1 VESDRSPVG
10 SEAAAVARRW
20 ADALAARLPRPV
32 AGLLPLVTGPVERLL
47 TALHLDEIDLSAGPR
62 PAAGLGEV
70 VGEVLGALLSGFAH
84 GLSGGR
90 ARPGGAPGS
99 RRIGVWISDPAGTVV
114 EANQVFAGL
123 LGRTPDEVVGRPL
136 PRQVLEPD
144 ALEQLASGAV
154 EHLRVH
160 RTWLDRNAVTVHTDV
175 LALRTAGSPDTGP
188 WVVGLVE
195 RTDVRPAAP
204 LFPDHDALTGLLD
217 RAALFDA
224 LATDPDTLL
233 GLVYL
238 DLDGF
243 KAVNDTVGNDGGD
256 LVLRAVAQRLDDELG
271 RDGHVVART
280 GGDEFAVLVH
290 GASGDAR
297 RDAEELQRVSH
308 RVLAIVR
315 RPVRIGGHRVAVT
328 ASAGV
333 VRRDSGR
340 RQGIELMRA
349 AGTTLSRA
357 KKAGRD
363 RIALFDPDLHL
374 HDVSR
379 FAMTARMPQALADGE
394 FSLEYQPLVR
404 LDDGALVGVEALA
417 RWTLPSGERIAPDRF
432 VPLAEET
439 GMIVPLGRWA
449 LAEACRQ
456 AAAWLRDGGPS
467 LIMSVNLAA
476 RQVDDPGIVDAVSR
490 ALKQNDLPPHLL
502 QLELTESEVMGPT
515 TGARATLEALAGLGV
530 RLAIDDFGTGY
541 SNLAYLRSL
550 PVHGLKLAG
559 PFVTGAGGADGSA
572 DRGVD
577 VEITSTLVRLAHALG
592 LTVTAESVETAE
604 QAAQLRELG
613 CDLGQGWFYSPA
625 VGPDAVPALAAG
637 PLDGTA

>member
-1 VESDRSPVG
+1 M
-10 SEAAAVARRW
+10 
-20 ADALAARLPRPV
+20 
-32 AGLLPLVTGPVERLL
+32 
-47 TALHLDEIDLSAGPR
+47 
-62 PAAGLGEV
+62 
-70 VGEVLGALLSGFAH
+70 LGALLSGFVH
-84 GLSGGR
+84 GLSGDR
-90 ARPGGAPGS
+90 ALPAARFGT
-99 RRIGVWISDPAGTVV
+99 RRIGLWISDAEGIVV
-114 EANQVFAGL
+114 QVNQVFVEL
-123 LGRTPDEVVGRPL
+123 VGRALEEVVGRPL
-136 PRQVLEPD
+136 PRKVLEPD
-144 ALEQLASGAV
+144 AVEQLASGAV

-160 RTWLDRNAVTVHTDV
+160 RTWLDDEANPMHADV
-175 LALRTAGSPDTGP
+175 LALRTAGSADTGA
-188 WVVGLVE
+188 WIVGLVE
-195 RTDVRPAAP
+195 RTDARSAAN

-224 LATDPDTLL
+224 LAADPDTLI

-256 LVLRAVAQRLDDELG
+256 IVLRAVAQRLDDELV

-290 GASGDAR
+290 GASGDTHQ
-297 RDAEELQRVSH
+297 DFDELQRVSH
-308 RVLAIVR
+308 QVLAIVR

-333 VRRDSGR
+333 VRRDRGR
-340 RQGIELMRA
+340 RQGAELMRA

-404 LDDGALVGVEALA
+404 LGDGTLVGVEALA
-417 RWTLPSGERIAPDRF
+417 RWTLPGGERITPDRF

-439 GMIVPLGRWA
+439 GMIVSLGRWA

-456 AAAWLRDGGPS
+456 AAVWLRAGGPP

-476 RQVDDPGIVDAVSR
+476 RQVDDPGIVDAVTR
-490 ALKQNDLPPHLL
+490 ALKQNDLPPQHL

-515 TGARATLEALAGLGV
+515 TGTRATLEALAGLGV
-530 RLAIDDFGTGY
+530 RFAIDDFGTGY
-541 SNLAYLRSL
+541 SNLAYLRSAARARPQARR
-550 PVHGLKLAG
+550 PVRHRRRTRTA
-559 PFVTGAGGADGSA
+559 PS
-572 DRGVD
+572 
-577 VEITSTLVRLAHALG
+577 TSR
-592 LTVTAESVETAE
+592 
-604 QAAQLRELG
+604 
-613 CDLGQGWFYSPA
+613 SPRRWWA
-625 VGPDAVPALAAG
+625 WRMRSG
-637 PLDGTA
+637 

>member
-1 VESDRSPVG
+1 
-10 SEAAAVARRW
+10 VARRW
-20 ADALAARLPRPV
+20 ADAVAARLPRPV
-32 AGLLPLVTGPVERLL
+32 AGLLPLVTGPVERLAH
-47 TALHLDEIDLSAGPR
+47 ALHLDEIDLSAAPR
-62 PAAGLGEV
+62 TPEELA
-70 VGEVLGALLSGFAH
+70 EVLGGLLSGFAR
-84 GLSGGR
+84 GLSGER
-90 ARPGGAPGS
+90 SRAPGTFDP
-99 RRIGVWISDPAGTVV
+99 RRIGLWISDPDGTVL
-114 EANQVFAGL
+114 EANQIFAGL
-123 LGRTPDEVVGRPL
+123 VGRTLDEVVGRPL
-136 PRQVLEPD
+136 PRQMLGPD
-144 ALEQLASGAV
+144 AAEQLASGSV
-154 EHLRVH
+154 EHVRVH
-160 RTWLDRNAVTVHTDV
+160 RTWLDDAAATVHTDV
-175 LALRTAGSPDTGP
+175 LALRTAGSTDTGP
-188 WVVGLVE
+188 WIVGLVE
-195 RTDVRPAAP
+195 RSDARATAS

-224 LATDPDTLL
+224 LATDPDSLV
-233 GLVYL
+233 GLIYL

-256 LVLRAVAQRLDDELG
+256 IVLRAVAQRLDDGLA

-290 GASGDAR
+290 GASGDAG
-297 RDAEELQRVSH
+297 RDLDVLQRVSH
-308 RVLAIVR
+308 QVLAIVR

-333 VRRDSGR
+333 VRRDRGR
-340 RQGIELMRA
+340 RQGVELMRA

-379 FAMTARMPQALADGE
+379 FAMTARMPQALANGE

-417 RWTLPSGERIAPDRF
+417 RWTLPGGERIAPDRF

-456 AAAWLRDGGPS
+456 AATWLRDGGPS

-476 RQVDDPGIVDAVSR
+476 RQVDDPGIVDAVAR
-490 ALKQNDLPPHLL
+490 ALKQNDLPPQLL

-515 TGARATLEALAGLGV
+515 TGARATLEALAALGV

-559 PFVTGAGGADGSA
+559 PFVTGAGSAEGSA

-625 VGPDAVPALAAG
+625 VGPDAVPGLAG
-637 PLDGTA
+637 HPLGGTA

>member
-1 VESDRSPVG
+1 VEV
-10 SEAAAVARRW
+10 
-20 ADALAARLPRPV
+20 
-32 AGLLPLVTGPVERLL
+32 
-47 TALHLDEIDLSAGPR
+47 
-62 PAAGLGEV
+62 
-70 VGEVLGALLSGFAH
+70 
-84 GLSGGR
+84 
-90 ARPGGAPGS
+90 
-99 RRIGVWISDPAGTVV
+99 
-114 EANQVFAGL
+114 NQVFADL
-123 LGRTPDEVVGRPL
+123 LGRPPAEVVGRPL

-154 EHLRVH
+154 EHLRVR
-160 RTWLDRNAVTVHTDV
+160 RTWLDGAANSMHNDV
-175 LALRTAGSPDTGP
+175 LAVRTAGGADTGP

-195 RTDVRPAAP
+195 RTDARSPAN
-204 LFPDHDALTGLLD
+204 LFPDHDGLTGLPD

-224 LATDPDTLL
+224 LATDSDTLI

-256 LVLRAVAQRLDDELG
+256 IVLRVVAQRLDDELV

-290 GASGDAR
+290 GASGDAAL
-297 RDAEELQRVSH
+297 DFDELQRVSH
-308 RVLAIVR
+308 QVLAIVR

-333 VRRDSGR
+333 VRRDRGR
-340 RQGIELMRA
+340 RQGTELMRA

-404 LDDGALVGVEALA
+404 LGDGTLVGVEALA
-417 RWTLPSGERIAPDRF
+417 RWTLPTGERISPDRF

-456 AAAWLRDGGPS
+456 AAAWLRAGGPS

-476 RQVDDPGIVDAVSR
+476 RQVDDPGIVDAVTR
-490 ALKQNDLPPHLL
+490 ALKQNDLPPQLL

-559 PFVTGAGGADGSA
+559 PFVTGAGPDGT
-572 DRGVD
+572 VD
-577 VEITSTLVRLAHALG
+577 VEITSTLVGLAHALG

-625 VGPDAVPALAAG
+625 VGPDAVPALAG
-637 PLDGTA
+637 RPLGGTA

>member
-1 VESDRSPVG
+1 V
-10 SEAAAVARRW
+10 AAH
-20 ADALAARLPRPV
+20 LPRPV
-32 AGLLPLVTGPVERLL
+32 ADLLPLVTSSVERLAA
-47 TALHLDEIDLSAGPR
+47 ALHLDEIDLAATPR
-62 PAAGLGEV
+62 TPEGL
-70 VGEVLGALLSGFAH
+70 GEVLGALVSGFAH
-84 GLSGGR
+84 GLSGDR
-90 ARPGGAPGS
+90 ALPSGA
-99 RRIGVWISDPAGTVV
+99 RRIGLWISDRAGTVV
-114 EANQVFAGL
+114 EANQVFVGL
-123 LGRTPDEVVGRPL
+123 VGRTLEEVVGRPL

-144 ALEQLASGAV
+144 AVEQLASGAI

-160 RTWLDRNAVTVHTDV
+160 RTWLDGEANTVHADV
-175 LALRTAGSPDTGP
+175 LALHTAGSTDTGP

-195 RTDVRPAAP
+195 RTDPRSAAI

-224 LATDPDTLL
+224 LAADPDTLV

-256 LVLRAVAQRLDDELG
+256 IVLRAVAQRLDDELA

-297 RDAEELQRVSH
+297 QDFDELQRVSH
-308 RVLAIVR
+308 QVLAIVR

-333 VRRDSGR
+333 VRRDRGR
-340 RQGIELMRA
+340 RQGTELMRA

-404 LDDGALVGVEALA
+404 LVDGTLVGVEALA
-417 RWTLPSGERIAPDRF
+417 RWTLPSGERITPDRF

-456 AAAWLRDGGPS
+456 AAAWLRDGGSP

-476 RQVDDPGIVDAVSR
+476 RQVDDPGIVDAVTR
-490 ALKQNDLPPHLL
+490 ALKQNDLPPQLL

-559 PFVTGAGGADGSA
+559 PFVTGAGSPDG
-572 DRGVD
+572 RVD
-577 VEITSTLVRLAHALG
+577 VEITSTLVGLAHALG
-592 LTVTAESVETAE
+592 LTVTAESIETAE

-625 VGPDAVPALAAG
+625 VGPDAVPGLAG
-637 PLDGTA
+637 RPLGGTA

>member
-1 VESDRSPVG
+1 VVSDRSPVG
-10 SEAAAVARRW
+10 SDAAAVARRW

-32 AGLLPLVTGPVERLL
+32 AGLFPLVTSSVERLAA
-47 TALHLDEIDLSAGPR
+47 ALHLDEIDLGTAPR
-62 PAAGLGEV
+62 TPEEL
-70 VGEVLGALLSGFAH
+70 GEVLGALLSGFAH
-84 GLSGGR
+84 GLTGDRALPAGR
-90 ARPGGAPGS
+90 FGT
-99 RRIGVWISDPAGTVV
+99 RRIGLWISDPTGAVV
-114 EANQVFAGL
+114 EVNQVFVGL
-123 LGRTPDEVVGRPL
+123 VGRTQEEVVGQPL
-136 PRQVLEPD
+136 PRKVLEPD
-144 ALEQLASGAV
+144 AVEQLASGAV
-154 EHLRVH
+154 EHLRVR
-160 RTWLDRNAVTVHTDV
+160 RTWLDPEAKPMHTDV
-175 LALRTAGSPDTGP
+175 LALRTTGSATGA
-188 WVVGLVE
+188 WIVGLVE
-195 RTDVRPAAP
+195 RTDARSAAN

-224 LATDPDTLL
+224 LAADPDTLI

-256 LVLRAVAQRLDDELG
+256 IVLRAVAQRLDDELV

-297 RDAEELQRVSH
+297 QDFDELQRVSH
-308 RVLAIVR
+308 QVLAIVR

-333 VRRDSGR
+333 VRRDRGR
-340 RQGIELMRA
+340 RQGAELMRA

-404 LDDGALVGVEALA
+404 LGDGTLVGVEALA
-417 RWTLPSGERIAPDRF
+417 RWTLPSGERISPDRF

-456 AAAWLRDGGPS
+456 AAVWLRAGGPS

-476 RQVDDPGIVDAVSR
+476 RQVDDPGIVDAVTR
-490 ALKQNDLPPHLL
+490 ALKQNDLPPQLL

-559 PFVTGAGGADGSA
+559 PFVTGAGPDGT
-572 DRGVD
+572 VD
-577 VEITSTLVRLAHALG
+577 VEITSTLVGLAHALG

-625 VGPDAVPALAAG
+625 VGPDAVPGLAG
-637 PLDGTA
+637 RPLGGTA